1 MAQTTA
7 HVTFHLGYNER
18 VLFDYWKIETKQEL
32 VVSCLIVVVACC
44 MMEILTTVR
53 KQITDAAIKPSDG
66 GLASEQRN
74 VWVLLFGR
82 LLQVGHLFIGYC
94 LVAVFMTLNGWLC
107 LAVVG
112 GQVIAIVGLRVL
124 PPAFQRNTLA
134 T

>member
-1 MAQTTA
+1 M
-7 HVTFHLGYNER
+7 LN
-18 VLFDYWKIETKQEL
+18 
-32 VVSCLIVVVACC
+32 ACR
-44 MMEILTTVR
+44 I
-53 KQITDAAIKPSDG
+53 AAKF
-66 GLASEQRN
+66 RN